1 MRLLPSSRAGGTA
14 TVLPHMPGISSDE
27 TNAILT
33 CSAVIPG
40 SLASPGRY
48 VTYPG
53 AGCFGAAAVG
63 AVASCWE
70 LRLGAG
76 EVDGMAFGNV
86 VSIDTDLLRQCFW
99 E

>member
-1 MRLLPSSRAGGTA
+1 MRLLPSSRAGSTA
-14 TVLPHMPGISSDE
+14 TALPHMPGISSDE
-27 TNAILT
+27 TNAILA
-33 CSAVIPG
+33 CSAAIP
-40 SLASPGRY
+40 SSVASPGRY

-63 AVASCWE
+63 AILSCQE
-70 LRLGAG
+70 MRLGAG

-86 VSIDTDLLRQCFW
+86 VSIDTDLLRQYFW